1 MSEDAGWD
9 PNWWRQAKETS
20 LARRAAKPRAASA
33 AAGPG
38 DAFLI
43 VTEGVVTEPVYFEQ
57 LLARLPLPSVRVK
70 VMPGDASDPRHVVKT
85 ADREAK
91 EQVRRARKGQLAINE
106 PPKFDQVWAVIDTDV
121 AVRNGVWNDV
131 VQLAAARRVR
141 LAHSTPCIEFWFL
154 LHIAGYTTRG
164 DLSDGAAA
172 KAAVKAALGRDYS
185 TNRGEAREAIGAFI
199 EKWPEAVDSAGR
211 VRRHHQEAATPS
223 PGNPST
229 EVDRLVRALND
240 ALPAPQRLLPL
251 S

>member
-1 MSEDAGWD
+1 MSEDTGYD
-9 PNWWRQAKETS
+9 PNWWRQARDVS
-20 LARRAAKPRAASA
+20 LARRAARPSPAMAAR
-33 AAGPG
+33 PG

-57 LLARLPLPSVRVK
+57 LLVRLPLPSVRVR
-70 VMPGDASDPRHVVKT
+70 VMPGDASDPRHVVRT

-91 EQVRRARKGQLAINE
+91 GQVRRAKKGQLAINE

-121 AVRNGVWNDV
+121 AVRNGIWNDV

-154 LHIAGYTTRG
+154 LHIIGYTTRG
-164 DLSDGAAA
+164 DLPDGAAA
-172 KAAVKAALGRDYS
+172 KAAVKAALGHDYS
-185 TNRGEAREAIGAFI
+185 TNRNEAREAVGTFI
-199 EKWPEAVDSAGR
+199 EKWPEAMDHAGR

-229 EVDRLVRALND
+229 EMDRLVRALND
-240 ALPAPQRLLPL
+240 ALPAPHRLLPPT
-251 S
+251 